1 MPGVVDKGQVP
12 GKQPLAA
19 LWLHDTFTFSHVT
32 TSSLFIYNLCFPI
45 QLENSNLFPFTPNR
59 DSENCLRK
67 TRFMTGEESHW
78 AFVGDSRIRQLYF
91 EVLKL
96 LDPDAEPLVVAKDS
110 NGNNLDM
117 LVIDEPYRVSAITT
131 DKETVDSRPL
141 EKVHSSLTYKNSPF
155 SLRMTFFWRPTFNQ
169 SAADLFHQLGLSK
182 SVPNLVV
189 AGSGAWDI
197 KSSNGSQL
205 VVDAYS
211 RNLEQVAEVGP
222 SK

>member
-1 MPGVVDKGQVP
+1 
-12 GKQPLAA
+12 
-19 LWLHDTFTFSHVT
+19 
-32 TSSLFIYNLCFPI
+32 
-45 QLENSNLFPFTPNR
+45 
-59 DSENCLRK
+59 
-67 TRFMTGEESHW
+67 
-78 AFVGDSRIRQLYF
+78 
-91 EVLKL
+91 
-96 LDPDAEPLVVAKDS
+96 
-110 NGNNLDM
+110 
-117 LVIDEPYRVSAITT
+117 
-131 DKETVDSRPL
+131 
-141 EKVHSSLTYKNSPF
+141 
-155 SLRMTFFWRPTFNQ
+155 MTFFWRPTFNQ